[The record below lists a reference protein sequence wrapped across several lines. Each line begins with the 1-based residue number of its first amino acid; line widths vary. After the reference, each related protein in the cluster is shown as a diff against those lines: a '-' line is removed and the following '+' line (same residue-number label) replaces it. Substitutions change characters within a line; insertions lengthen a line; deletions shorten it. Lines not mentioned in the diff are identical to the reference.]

1 MQKFKKKRLWPLNR
15 KSVWSSEFPL
25 EVESI
30 NISGCQPFFQP
41 ERKSTPSSCGTKA
54 YSYGQVN
61 LSAEWVARFGAHI
74 RLNILPFVGV
84 LFYVLFLSFYFH
96 VGPSSK
102 IFIKASGRD
111 RYMHNGENFTQTYSQ
126 RTWTD
131 LRIMILFHVKHCV
144 RVSDLLELNKKRD
157 ERKQLKG
164 ERLLQKPNV
173 DELPTTQCFVW
184 QKKYPWVDI
193 KLEWSKKHN
202 YILRFEV
209 YKCKLLIFRAST
221 CLDP

>member
-1 MQKFKKKRLWPLNR
+1 MQKFKKKRLWSLNR

-144 RVSDLLELNKKRD
+144 RVSDLLELNKKKETKESSSREND
-157 ERKQLKG
+157 YYKNQTWMSYPRHSVSCDKRNILG
-164 ERLLQKPNV
+164 STLNWNDQKNIITYFVLRCINV
-173 DELPTTQCFVW
+173 NC
-184 QKKYPWVDI
+184 
-193 KLEWSKKHN
+193 
-202 YILRFEV
+202 
-209 YKCKLLIFRAST
+209 
-221 CLDP
+221 